1 MIEHPIP
8 QNVTSYQFH
17 LVGDMTLKQ
26 FLELAA
32 GIVLAWVIWQV
43 GLPTFLKVPLAALS
57 ALLGFGLAFLPVD
70 DRPLD
75 QWLFSF
81 FKSIYG
87 PTILF
92 WKKSPGEDFLL
103 FKPKASEKKE
113 ALESAMKS
121 PAAGFQ
127 TLLQAYQSQITDSDQ
142 ADPLEEPWQAR
153 RTSFPG
159 LFSTVAVSKKL
170 QTETTFPKKLTA
182 SPERPETTIS
192 LRPLNP
198 PENPIAVLRG
208 EITLPPRQVK
218 IPPQV
223 PVTME
228 PSGAP
233 NTPSSAATIAPA
245 TPIVVQTA
253 QSFPTTPSTA
263 TPTAAS
269 PSPTT
274 ISVPPLGTYP
284 NMFSGSVFGKDGH
297 VLENAIIELRDSNNL
312 PVRAL
317 KTNQLGQ
324 FMVATPLASGV
335 YELEIEKEGESFDIL
350 RIEANGSVMAPIEI
364 RAKERNE
371 QTNKNTNAQIN

>member
-26 FLELAA
+26 FLELAG
-32 GIVLAWVIWQV
+32 GIVLAWVMWQL
-43 GLPTFLKVPLAALS
+43 GLPQIFRVPLAAFS

-81 FKSIYG
+81 FKAIYG

-92 WKKSPGEDFLL
+92 WKKLPGEDFLQ
-103 FKPKASEKKE
+103 FKPRASEKKN

-121 PAAGFQ
+121 PAAEFQ
-127 TLLQAYQSQITDSDQ
+127 TLLQAYQSQIADTDQ
-142 ADPLEEPWQAR
+142 TDPLEEPWRER
-153 RTSFPG
+153 RISIPG
-159 LFSTVAVSKKL
+159 LFSTVAVPKKL
-170 QTETTFPKKLTA
+170 QTETTFPKKLVA
-182 SPERPETTIS
+182 PPERPGTTIS
-192 LRPLNP
+192 LHPLNP

-228 PSGAP
+228 PGDAP
-233 NTPSSAATIAPA
+233 NTPPPAATTAPA
-245 TPIVVQTA
+245 
-253 QSFPTTPSTA
+253 SFPTTPVTA
-263 TPTAAS
+263 TQAAVS

-274 ISVPPLGTYP
+274 TPVLPLGTYP
-284 NMFSGSVFGKDGH
+284 NMFSGMVFGKDGH
-297 VLENAIIELRDSNNL
+297 ILENAIIELRDSNNL

-324 FMVATPLASGV
+324 FAVATPLSSGT

-350 RIEANGSVMAPIEI
+350 RIEANGSVMTPIEI
-364 RAKERNE
+364 RAK
-371 QTNKNTNAQIN
+371 

>member
-26 FLELAA
+26 FLELAG
-32 GIVLAWVIWQV
+32 GIVLAWVIWQL
-43 GLPTFLKVPLAALS
+43 GLPQLLRVPLAAFS

-81 FKSIYG
+81 VKSIYG

-92 WKKSPGEDFLL
+92 WKKLPGEDFLQ
-103 FKPKASEKKE
+103 FKPRAREKKD

-127 TLLQAYQSQITDSDQ
+127 TLLQAYQSQIADADQ
-142 ADPLEEPWQAR
+142 KDPLEEPWRER
-153 RTSFPG
+153 RISLPG
-159 LFSTVAVSKKL
+159 LFLTVAVPKKL
-170 QTETTFPKKLTA
+170 QTETTFPKKLVA
-182 SPERPETTIS
+182 PPERSDTTIS

-228 PSGAP
+228 PSS
-233 NTPSSAATIAPA
+233 PSVPS
-245 TPIVVQTA
+245 
-253 QSFPTTPSTA
+253 PSTA
-263 TPTAAS
+263 TTAPASFPTS
-269 PSPTT
+269 PVSAMPTPVSSSSTT
-274 ISVPPLGTYP
+274 IPVPPLGTYP
-284 NMFSGSVFGKDGH
+284 NMFSGIVFGKDGH
-297 VLENAIIELRDSNNL
+297 ILENAIIELRDSNNL

-324 FMVATPLASGV
+324 FAVATPLASGT

-350 RIEANGSVMAPIEI
+350 RIEAKGEVMQPIEI